1 MGFTR
6 YWTRTTKPITEE
18 FCNSVREILKDC
30 AKKGI
35 AIRDWDGQ
43 DAPTITVNRIAFNGN
58 ANSDKKLYCES
69 FVLNNDELNEFSFCK
84 TRRMPYD
91 YAVREVLK
99 LAEKE
104 GLVFNVSCDYPS
116 NDKIYSDEEYI
127 LGYVDLKD

>member
-18 FCNSVREILKDC
+18 FIEEVNEILKDC
-30 AKKGI
+30 ARKGI
-35 AIRDWDGQ
+35 AIRDYDGIRK
-43 DAPTITVNRIAFNGN
+43 PTVSLECVAFNGN
-58 ANSDKKLYCES
+58 GKEGLNHES
-69 FVLNNDELNEFSFCK
+69 FVIDNNESDFEFCK
-84 TRRMPYD
+84 TARKPYD

-127 LGYVDLKD
+127 LGYVNLED